1 MAKERYKA
9 LWSLT
14 RDQRG
19 RYSASIAALFIGI
32 GLSLLVPLVTRGAID
47 EVVLGDASAWWLVVA
62 AVVIVVLSLLSA
74 LCMYAKGRWVA
85 EASHGIAKQVR
96 DRLFDHLQHLP
107 CTYFDRADTGDL
119 VQRCTSDVDTLR
131 IFLTMQLVQIGRAVL
146 MLAILVPL
154 LASLDLRMTAVSL
167 AVIPLIVVFST
178 WFFRRVKTLFT
189 KADEAE
195 GALTSVLQENLTGI
209 RVARAFGRRDFEIA
223 RFSERAL
230 AYRDDSFAV
239 SRLKARY
246 WGLSDLLCMTQVGV
260 VLLVG
265 AARVFDGSLTIGTY
279 FAFVSY
285 INMLVW
291 PIRQLGQILTELG
304 KAVVAMGRIEEILKV
319 PRESS
324 DGDPIIAQK
333 QPGRIDVRNLSFVHE
348 DGTRALSNVSFSVEP
363 AETLAIVGP
372 PGAGKSTLMHLLI
385 RLYDYADGAIELEGR
400 DLAEIDRTSVR
411 ARICAALQD
420 PFLFSRTVGEN
431 VRIGRDDASASE
443 VVEAAETACVHDSIE
458 SFEQGYET
466 MVGERGVTLSGGQRQ
481 RISLSR
487 AILAD
492 PDVLILDDTLSAV
505 DPKTE
510 GRIRSAMSARRG
522 RRTTLIIAHRLSTL
536 AHADRILVLNEG
548 RVCEHGTHSDL
559 VARAGPYARLWRLQ
573 TTFESELA
581 ADMAPGNAD
590 VR

>member
-1 MAKERYKA
+1 MAKERYKS
-9 LWSLT
+9 LWDLT

-19 RYSASIAALFIGI
+19 RYSASIAALLIAIGM
-32 GLSLLVPLVTRGAID
+32 SLLVPLATRSAID
-47 EVVLGDASAWWLVVA
+47 EIVLGGASPWWLLIA
-62 AVVIVVLSLLSA
+62 GAVIVLFSLSSA

-85 EASHGIAKQVR
+85 EASHGVAKQAR
-96 DRLFDHLQHLP
+96 ERLFDHLQHLP

-131 IFLTMQLVQIGRAVL
+131 IFLTTQLVQIGRAVL
-146 MLAILVPL
+146 MLVILVPL
-154 LASLDLRMTAVSL
+154 LAFLDLRMTALSL
-167 AVIPLIVVFST
+167 AVIPFIIVFST
-178 WFFRRVKTLFT
+178 WFFRRVKTLFA
-189 KADEAE
+189 KADASE
-195 GALTSVLQENLTGI
+195 GAMTSVLQENLTGI
-209 RVARAFGRRDFEIA
+209 RVARAFGRQGFEIA
-223 RFSERAL
+223 RFGEHAA

-260 VLLVG
+260 VLLGG
-265 AARVFDGSLTIGTY
+265 AAWVFDGSLTVGTY

-304 KAVVAMGRIEEILKV
+304 KAVVAMGRIEEILEV
-319 PRESS
+319 SRESN
-324 DGDPIIAQK
+324 DGDPIVAPK
-333 QPGRIDVRNLSFVHE
+333 QPGRIAVRNLSFAHA
-348 DGTRALSNVSFSVEP
+348 DGTRALTDVSFCVEP

-372 PGAGKSTLMHLLI
+372 PGAGKSTLMHLLV
-385 RLYDYADGAIELEGR
+385 RLYDFTEGAIELDGR
-400 DLAEIDRTSVR
+400 DLSRIERTAVR
-411 ARICAALQD
+411 SRICAALQD

-431 VRIGRDDASASE
+431 VKIGRDDASATE
-443 VVEAAETACVHDSIE
+443 VVDAAETACVHDSIE
-458 SFEQGYET
+458 SFEQGYDT

-505 DPKTE
+505 DSKTE
-510 GRIRSAMSARRG
+510 GRIRSAMSARHG

-536 AHADRILVLNEG
+536 AHADRILVLTEG
-548 RVCEHGTHSDL
+548 RVREHGTHAEL
-559 VARAGPYARLWRLQ
+559 VNRGGPYARLWKLQ
-573 TTFESELA
+573 STFESELA
-581 ADMAPGNAD
+581 ADMVPG
-590 VR
+590 RGEGS

>member
-1 MAKERYKA
+1 
-9 LWSLT
+9 
-14 RDQRG
+14 
-19 RYSASIAALFIGI
+19 
-32 GLSLLVPLVTRGAID
+32 
-47 EVVLGDASAWWLVVA
+47 
-62 AVVIVVLSLLSA
+62 
-74 LCMYAKGRWVA
+74 MYAKGRWVA